1 MLNITSGRVARPQK
15 LVLYGVEGIGKTSL
29 AAQTPDPLF
38 IDTEGGTAHLDVR
51 RLQKP
56 QSWSELV
63 SLINEVAATPEVCRT
78 LVIDTADWAEQM
90 AIDHIC
96 QKYKQPGLESFG
108 YGKGYTFLAEEFSR
122 MLACCDEVILSGM
135 NVVITAHAR
144 QRREELPDE
153 TGGFDVW
160 GLKLSKQCAPLLK
173 EWPDALLFINYK
185 TFVVATDTN
194 SHKAQ
199 GGKRVIYTTHSPV
212 WDAKNRHSL
221 PEELDLCYASIAPI
235 FGDTAPAA
243 PSAVRTVSQAPEQ
256 TQVPV
261 KTQTAPQPAAPLP
274 AQQPLEPVKPETL
287 AILTE
292 WMDKANIAPEEIQ
305 TLVAQKGHFPPET
318 AIGQYPEKFVRG
330 WLMHN
335 WSQVVATIENN
346 PEHVPF

>member
-1 MLNITSGRVARPQK
+1 MLNITAGRVMRPQK

-29 AAQTPDPLF
+29 AAQTPEPLF
-38 IDTEGGTAHLDVR
+38 IDTEGGTTHLDVR

-56 QSWSELV
+56 ASWEELIA
-63 SLINEVAATPEVCRT
+63 LIKEVAATPDVCRT

-122 MLACCDEVILSGM
+122 MLAACDEVILSGK

-144 QRREELPDE
+144 QRRVELPDE

-173 EWPDALLFINYK
+173 EWPDSLLFINYK
-185 TFVVATDTN
+185 TYVVATDSNT
-194 SHKAQ
+194 HKAQ
-199 GGKRVIYTTHSPV
+199 GGKRVIYTSHSPV
-212 WDAKNRHSL
+212 WDAKNRHGL
-221 PEELDLCYASIAPI
+221 PEELDLSYTSIAPI
-235 FGDTAPAA
+235 FGDVKPAPQATPAPQAQASAPA
-243 PSAVRTVSQAPEQ
+243 
-256 TQVPV
+256 
-261 KTQTAPQPAAPLP
+261 
-274 AQQPLEPVKPETL
+274 AQQPLPTVSPETL
-287 AILTE
+287 QTLKE
-292 WMDKANIAPEEIQ
+292 WMGKAGIEALEIQ

-318 AIGQYPEKFVRG
+318 PIDQYPEKFVRG

-335 WSQVVATIENN
+335 WSQVVATIEAN

>member
-1 MLNITSGRVARPQK
+1 MLNITAGRVMRPQK

-29 AAQTPDPLF
+29 AAQTPEPLF
-38 IDTEGGTAHLDVR
+38 IDTEGGTTHLDVR

-56 QSWSELV
+56 ASWEELIA
-63 SLINEVAATPEVCRT
+63 LIKEVAATPDVCRT

-122 MLACCDEVILSGM
+122 MLAACDEVILSGK

-144 QRREELPDE
+144 QRRVELPDE

-185 TFVVATDTN
+185 TYVVATDSNT
-194 SHKAQ
+194 HKAQ
-199 GGKRVIYTTHSPV
+199 GGKRVIYTSHSPV
-212 WDAKNRHSL
+212 WDAKNRHGL
-221 PEELDLCYASIAPI
+221 PEELDLSYTSIAPI
-235 FGDTAPAA
+235 FGDVKPAPQATPAPQAQASAPA
-243 PSAVRTVSQAPEQ
+243 
-256 TQVPV
+256 
-261 KTQTAPQPAAPLP
+261 
-274 AQQPLEPVKPETL
+274 AQQPLPTVSPETL
-287 AILTE
+287 QTLKE
-292 WMDKANIAPEEIQ
+292 WMGKAGIEAQEIQ

-318 AIGQYPEKFVRG
+318 PIDQYPEKFVRG

-335 WSQVVATIENN
+335 WSQVVATIEAN

>member
-56 QSWSELV
+56 QSWSELIA
-63 SLINEVAATPEVCRT
+63 LINEVAATPDVCRT

-96 QKYKQPGLESFG
+96 MKYKQPGLESFG
-108 YGKGYTFLAEEFSR
+108 YGKGYTFLSEEFSR
-122 MLACCDEVILSGM
+122 MLAACDDVIVSGK

-144 QRREELPDE
+144 QRRVELPDE

-160 GLKLSKQCAPLLK
+160 GLKLSRQCAPLLK

-185 TFVVATDTN
+185 TYVVATDTN

-199 GGKRVIYTTHSPV
+199 GGKRVIYTSHSPV
-212 WDAKNRHSL
+212 WDAKNRHNL
-221 PEELDLCYASIAPI
+221 PEEMDLSYASIAPI
-235 FGDTAPAA
+235 FGDNADNVGTTP
-243 PSAVRTVSQAPEQ
+243 
-256 TQVPV
+256 
-261 KTQTAPQPAAPLP
+261 P
-274 AQQPLEPVKPETL
+274 AQTHISVPAEPKLDTVKPETL
-287 AILTE
+287 EILNQ
-292 WMDKANIAPEEIQ
+292 WMEKAGIEAREIQ

-318 AIGQYPEKFVRG
+318 TIEEYPEKFVRG

-335 WSQVVATIENN
+335 WSQVVTTIQND

>member
-1 MLNITSGRVARPQK
+1 MLNITAGRVMRPQK

-29 AAQTPDPLF
+29 AAQTPEPLF

-56 QSWSELV
+56 TSWEELIA
-63 SLINEVAATPEVCRT
+63 LIKEVAATPDVCRT

-122 MLACCDEVILSGM
+122 MLAACDEVILSGK

-144 QRREELPDE
+144 QRRVELPDE
-153 TGGFDVW
+153 AGGFDVW

-185 TFVVATDTN
+185 TYVVATDSNT
-194 SHKAQ
+194 HKAQ
-199 GGKRVIYTTHSPV
+199 GGKRVIYTSHSPV
-212 WDAKNRHSL
+212 WDAKNRHGL
-221 PEELDLCYASIAPI
+221 PEKLDLCYASIAPI
-235 FGDTAPAA
+235 FGEVKPVPQAAPAPQAQVSA
-243 PSAVRTVSQAPEQ
+243 PA
-256 TQVPV
+256 
-261 KTQTAPQPAAPLP
+261 
-274 AQQPLEPVKPETL
+274 AQQPLPTVSPETL
-287 AILTE
+287 QTLKE
-292 WMDKANIAPEEIQ
+292 WMGKAGIEAQEIQ
-305 TLVAQKGHFPPET
+305 TLVALKGHFPPET
-318 AIGQYPEKFVRG
+318 PIDQYPEKFVRG

-335 WSQVVATIENN
+335 WSQVVATIEAN